1 MPALQRPS
9 DQAEVMEMN
18 SLDYALMT
26 YGLTAV
32 ISLAVVGLIV
42 LINNLMG
49 RTSSP
54 GSEQEA
60 D

>member
-1 MPALQRPS
+1 
-9 DQAEVMEMN
+9 MN
-18 SLDYALMT
+18 GITYACMA

-42 LINNLMG
+42 IINKLMG
-49 RTSSP
+49 GNASS
-54 GSEQEA
+54 GNEQEA

>member
-1 MPALQRPS
+1 
-9 DQAEVMEMN
+9 MN
-18 SLDYALMT
+18 SITYALMS

-42 LINNLMG
+42 IINRLMG
-49 RTSSP
+49 GNSP
-54 GSEQEA
+54 VGDEQEA

>member
-1 MPALQRPS
+1 
-9 DQAEVMEMN
+9 MN
-18 SLDYALMT
+18 SIAYACMA

-42 LINNLMG
+42 IINKLMG
-49 RTSSP
+49 GNAP
-54 GSEQEA
+54 AGDELEA